1 MERLRVT
8 YSKSKEAIYLSHLDT
23 LKVFNEALIRANIS
37 VEYSKGYNPRPE
49 ITFAHPLS
57 VGIESTGEIMEI
69 ILSEYIETPYFIKQM
84 NKALPDGITILAA
97 EYVELNQK
105 SIMSRVYAS
114 TYLITFIYGEERLE
128 GKTKKQIEDTLP
140 KKIKKQ
146 CSIDIEITTRMEQI
160 KELLNADRVQIYD
173 FHNGGH
179 YANGRSAL
187 KTSCTYEVCRTGCK
201 SYQMLLQSIPLTCIP
216 QFIRS
221 LLDKSELKVNDL
233 ESIKNSMPATYQ
245 LKKGQGIKAF
255 YDIILN
261 NKQNEPIG
269 FLAIQYSEI
278 NTVNFSQYE
287 NNEILRL
294 KFFIEENLEKMVAK
308 K

>member
-128 GKTKKQIEDTLP
+128 GKTKKQIEDMKIYYQKMMEKFLSQRNILVL
-140 KKIKKQ
+140 KKSKNRMER
-146 CSIDIEITTRMEQI
+146 IDIKTQIINYEFTLDGSLEITVSTGSG
-160 KELLNADRVQIYD
+160 N
-173 FHNGGH
+173 N
-179 YANGRSAL
+179 L
-187 KTSCTYEVCRTGCK
+187 KPEFIMSGFNEYIDENMDYEVKRT
-201 SYQMLLQSIPLTCIP
+201 
-216 QFIRS
+216 R
-221 LLDKSELKVNDL
+221 
-233 ESIKNSMPATYQ
+233 
-245 LKKGQGIKAF
+245 
-255 YDIILN
+255 IL
-261 NKQNEPIG
+261 
-269 FLAIQYSEI
+269 Y
-278 NTVNFSQYE
+278 T
-287 NNEILRL
+287 
-294 KFFIEENLEKMVAK
+294 
-308 K
+308 